1 MLLKLNHHF
10 QLPTFVKPRP
20 HFSLPPPYLF
30 TAPIIKISHLAEK
43 ESGVSS
49 VLENALHYVT
59 EKDELSF
66 SVDITMTE
74 PVLFYEKLVEDL
86 GLRPVNAAR
95 VPKKRWPVIYCVV
108 F

>member
-1 MLLKLNHHF
+1 MLLKLNQHF

-20 HFSLPPPYLF
+20 HFYSTYLF

-95 VPKKRWPVIYCVV
+95 VPKKR
-108 F
+108 